1 MSYLIYIYYCLIGLF
16 TGKTMAARENK
27 VERYLDSEILK
38 LGGITRK
45 WVSPGVNG
53 VPDRIVIVNG
63 LVWFVEVKTVD
74 GRLSPWQKREIERL
88 NDHGVAALVVYGV
101 EGVDEFIQDVKETL

>member
-1 MSYLIYIYYCLIGLF
+1 
-16 TGKTMAARENK
+16 MAARENK
-27 VERYLDSEILK
+27 VERYLDSEVMK

-74 GRLSPWQKREIERL
+74 GRLSPWQVREIDRL
-88 NDHGVAALVVYGV
+88 RDHGVNALVVYGV
-101 EGVDEFIQDVKETL
+101 EGVDEFIKEVREVC